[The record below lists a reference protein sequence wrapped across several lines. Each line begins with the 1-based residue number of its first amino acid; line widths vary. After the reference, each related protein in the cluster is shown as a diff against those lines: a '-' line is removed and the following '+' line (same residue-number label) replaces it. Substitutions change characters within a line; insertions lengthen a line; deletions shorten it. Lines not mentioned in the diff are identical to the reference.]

1 MLARPEA
8 GATLER
14 ALALELYARMLRVR
28 RFEESLVPLK
38 REGLAKGPLHLCV
51 GQEAVGIGATAPLRR
66 DDVVTSTHRGHAHY
80 LGKGADP
87 RRLMAEILGRAT
99 GYGKGKAGHM
109 LICDVEVG
117 LIGGTG
123 IVGGHLSVATG
134 QALAL
139 KQLGTDRVVVCFFGD
154 GAANEGAFHEALNIG
169 ALWKLPVIYLCE
181 NNLYGLTV
189 PLAEHLAVRSVA
201 QRAAAYDLPG
211 VEVDGNDVAAVYEAT
226 AAAVARA
233 RRGDGPTLIEARTY
247 RILGFSTGDQG
258 GYQPPEE
265 VEAWRARD
273 PIPLFGARLAALGW
287 LEPAEDERLHA
298 AAEAE
303 VAEAIRFAQESPFPT
318 PDVVTEDLWA

>member
-1 MLARPEA
+1 MVAQPEVMQQVDPRL
-8 GATLER
+8 GV
-14 ALALELYARMLRVR
+14 ELYRRMLLVR
-28 RFEESLVPLK
+28 LFEEALPPLK

-109 LICDVEVG
+109 LICDAEVG

-123 IVGGHLSVATG
+123 IVGGHIPVATG

-139 KQLGTDRVVVCFFGD
+139 KQRGTDAVVVSFFGD
-154 GAANEGAFHEALNIG
+154 GAANEGSFHESLNL
-169 ALWKLPVIYLCE
+169 ASLWKLPVVYVCE

-189 PLAEHLAVRSVA
+189 PLAEHLSIRSVA
-201 QRAAAYDLPG
+201 QRAAAYDMPG
-211 VEVDGNDVAAVYEAT
+211 LEVDGNDVVAVYQAT
-226 AAAVARA
+226 AEAVARA
-233 RRGDGPTLIEARTY
+233 RRGAGPTLIEARTY

-258 GYQPPEE
+258 GYQSPQELE
-265 VEAWRARD
+265 HWRGRD
-273 PIPLFGARLAALGW
+273 PILLYGGRLQELGW
-287 LEPAEDERLHA
+287 LDQAQADQVR
-298 AAEAE
+298 AEAE
-303 VAEAIRFAQESPFPT
+303 MEVQAAIRFARESPFPG
-318 PDVVTEDLWA
+318 PEVVAEDLWA